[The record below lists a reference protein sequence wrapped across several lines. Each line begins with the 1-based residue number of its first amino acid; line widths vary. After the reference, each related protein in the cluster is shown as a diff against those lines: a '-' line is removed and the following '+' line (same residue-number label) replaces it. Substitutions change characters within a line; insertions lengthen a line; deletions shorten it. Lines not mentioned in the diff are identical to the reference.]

1 MKSRIRHGISM
12 CKDLNGFIKELSSIY
27 DRDSMNTYI
36 SLYISRSSEQLRF
49 VDRREKTCKLL
60 LTGEEL
66 KNFLDTMDDIRD
78 FLVKNHEKNLAVF
91 ASRKHNFFK
100 YIFLP
105 VEVKNLLVVD
115 SSPYIRLLARLHD
128 EWESFII
135 LLMSSNYAKIFSVT
149 FGKIRHTKNFS
160 ADIINKHK
168 KGGWSQARFQRKRKG
183 SIHAFYLQIR
193 DALQKGDIY
202 MGEKIILAGPGTAK
216 NQFKDILPQK
226 IKSNIVDII
235 DISIDEEKKLL
246 EESIPLI
253 SQLEE
258 RKSYETVQQLKREIL
273 RDGLAVY
280 GIRDTLHAVKN
291 GQVELLIIE
300 KDYKL
305 RGYLCENCQIVETE
319 EIYRCRY
326 CGKKMSEVDVVEE
339 ILEFAERTDAEVE
352 FTDVEEISKLGH
364 IGAILRYK

>member
-1 MKSRIRHGISM
+1 
-12 CKDLNGFIKELSSIY
+12 
-27 DRDSMNTYI
+27 
-36 SLYISRSSEQLRF
+36 
-49 VDRREKTCKLL
+49 
-60 LTGEEL
+60 
-66 KNFLDTMDDIRD
+66 
-78 FLVKNHEKNLAVF
+78 
-91 ASRKHNFFK
+91 
-100 YIFLP
+100 
-105 VEVKNLLVVD
+105 
-115 SSPYIRLLARLHD
+115 
-128 EWESFII
+128 
-135 LLMSSNYAKIFSVT
+135 
-149 FGKIRHTKNFS
+149 
-160 ADIINKHK
+160 
-168 KGGWSQARFQRKRKG
+168 
-183 SIHAFYLQIR
+183 
-193 DALQKGDIY
+193 

-258 RKSYETVQQLKREIL
+258 RKSYETVQQLKKEIL

-352 FTDVEEISKLGH
+352 FTDAEEISKLGH